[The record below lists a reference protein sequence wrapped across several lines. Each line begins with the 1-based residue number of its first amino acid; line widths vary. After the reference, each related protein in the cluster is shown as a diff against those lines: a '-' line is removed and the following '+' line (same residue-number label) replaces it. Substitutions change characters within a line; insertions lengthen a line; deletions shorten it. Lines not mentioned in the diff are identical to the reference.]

1 MQGSKGLS
9 LCFSSHSCEA
19 AAERAMDPSKASA
32 SEAGNELGRKAALI
46 QNASLVP
53 SKALAAAANQIPAEV
68 CAWLE
73 R

>member
-1 MQGSKGLS
+1 
-9 LCFSSHSCEA
+9 
-19 AAERAMDPSKASA
+19 MDPSKASA